1 MAPGES
7 RYRILRT
14 ISDQGA
20 TEILE
25 AVALGA
31 GSFERRVVMKRARPE
46 ARSED
51 PEFVERFLDEAR
63 IASQLHHANVV
74 SVLDFGVG
82 EGGAP
87 FLVMDF
93 VDGLDVG
100 ALTKRGLA
108 QGRPITPSIAVHV
121 TREIAHGLAY
131 AHAALDRE
139 GQPLGIVHRDIAPGN
154 VLISWDGDVLLTDFG
169 IARAH
174 ARATRTAVGE
184 TKGTLDF
191 MAPEQ
196 LLGGHVDQR
205 TDIYALGSLLHFLL
219 TGKSPTADLD
229 RLSRASGAR
238 TVEASLPPALRSI
251 IERATSPKR
260 SERHADARALAAEL
274 WRAWLGMGEES
285 DARSGLIEWL
295 SGLRQEPKRAPRGA
309 LDAMFALE
317 SVPVVLPP
325 QRPGT
330 ALVGPPLL
338 SEVSAVVETQY
349 ETLPPFLQPRAIAP
363 EADVDVTRRGR
374 VEWSAATDGHED
386 TEASGEITPGMLA
399 ARPDSESALTPAMLG
414 ARADGPSALT
424 PPMFGANADGPSEVT
439 PPLLVAPTLPRAS
452 MPVAPG
458 SSTGAS
464 GVAPTHVRV
473 ASASV
478 AATDTA
484 PLVTIPAPHA
494 SGPLPGHS
502 TPSPMGLAYPGA
514 GSQHA
519 GPYPGVASYP
529 GAHAYPGAPGGGA
542 PMTAYPGTPP
552 GGAPYPPGVLGEW
565 PSAGAERWGSPLM
578 GASLPP
584 PPIPKWTSIIALGLA
599 ALAVSASLVVLA
611 WVVWRAP
618 AEQPLA
624 PLTEGDE
631 LGARGHPRAI
641 GVVPAR
647 DDEPASASTAPVPA
661 AAASP
666 EPSDVPPMLEPL
678 AARRRPTARTPAP
691 SLRKAFDAAAMER
704 QLDAS
709 LAARGVRRSDVARVA
724 PDDVK
729 AFTDALA
736 ARDVDGAHVAM
747 GLVMARA
754 HEASLTRE
762 VLSRRLERL
771 GERLVEAGPSLE
783 AGLLRTLESG
793 YFELRTSFPPPRSGA
808 EQFQARLAE
817 LERKLGEAGARP

>member
-1 MAPGES
+1 MPPGES

-46 ARSED
+46 VRSED

-82 EGGAP
+82 PDGAP

-100 ALTKRGLA
+100 ALTKRGQA

-154 VLISWDGDVLLTDFG
+154 VLVSWDGDVLLTDFG

-196 LLGGHVDQR
+196 LAGGHVDQR
-205 TDIYALGSLLHFLL
+205 TDIYALGALLHFLL

-229 RLSRASGAR
+229 RLSRANGAR
-238 TVEASLPPALRSI
+238 VVDPALPPALRSI
-251 IERATSPKR
+251 IERATHPKR
-260 SERHADARALAAEL
+260 SERHVDARALAAEL
-274 WRAWLGMGEES
+274 WRAWLGLGEES

-325 QRPGT
+325 ERPGT
-330 ALVGPPLL
+330 ALVMPPVL
-338 SEVSAVVETQY
+338 SEVSAVMETQY
-349 ETLPPFLQPRAIAP
+349 ETLPPFLKPRAIAP
-363 EADVDVTRRGR
+363 EADVDVTTRGR

-386 TEASGEITPGMLA
+386 TEASGEITPAMLA
-399 ARPDSESALTPAMLG
+399 ARTDGPSELTPAMLL
-414 ARADGPSALT
+414 ARPDAQSA
-424 PPMFGANADGPSEVT
+424 VT
-439 PPLLVAPTLPRAS
+439 PPELGARPDFLGERTPPLVVAPTLPRAS
-452 MPVAPG
+452 LPPP
-458 SSTGAS
+458 SPS
-464 GVAPTHVRV
+464 GLAPTHLR
-473 ASASV
+473 AAPPE
-478 AATDTA
+478 APATDTA
-484 PLVTIPAPHA
+484 PLLPRPTPQIVPGSSGAAPYASPASQPAGALHVQ
-494 SGPLPGHS
+494 P
-502 TPSPMGLAYPGA
+502 PMFQGAGVPGA
-514 GSQHA
+514 GVLL
-519 GPYPGVASYP
+519 G
-529 GAHAYPGAPGGGA
+529 
-542 PMTAYPGTPP
+542 AYPGTPP
-552 GGAPYPPGVLGEW
+552 GGALYPGTPPGGALYPPGVVGEW
-565 PSAGAERWGSPLM
+565 PSAGAERWGSPPL
-578 GASLPP
+578 GVSVPP
-584 PPIPKWTSIIALGLA
+584 PPVPKWTSIIALGLA

-611 WVVWRAP
+611 WVVWRVP
-618 AEQPLA
+618 SEPPLA
-624 PLTEGDE
+624 PLVEGPE
-631 LGARGHPRAI
+631 HSAREHPRAI

-647 DDEPASASTAPVPA
+647 DEDPAPPTVPP
-661 AAASP
+661 SP
-666 EPSDVPPMLEPL
+666 EPSEPPPMLEPL
-678 AARRRPTARTPAP
+678 AARRQPSPRPPAASP
-691 SLRKAFDAAAMER
+691 RKSFDAAALER
-704 QLDAS
+704 QLDEALAS
-709 LAARGVRRSDVARVA
+709 RGVRRSDVARVA
-724 PDDVK
+724 PDDVT

-736 ARDVDGAHVAM
+736 ARDIDGAHVAM
-747 GLVMARA
+747 GLVLARA
-754 HEASLTRE
+754 REAALTRE

-771 GERLVEAGPSLE
+771 GERLVEAGPSLD
-783 AGLLRTLESG
+783 AGVLRALESG
-793 YFELRTSFPPPRSGA
+793 YFELRTSFPPPRGGA
-808 EQFQARLAE
+808 EQFQGRLAE
-817 LERKLGEAGARP
+817 LERKLAEAGARP

>member
-46 ARSED
+46 VRSED

-82 EGGAP
+82 DDGAP

-100 ALTKRGLA
+100 ALSKRGLA
-108 QGRPITPSIAVHV
+108 ERRPMTPSIAVHV
-121 TREIAHGLAY
+121 AREIAHGLAY
-131 AHAALDRE
+131 AHAALGRD

-154 VLISWDGDVLLTDFG
+154 VLVSWDGDVLLTDFG

-196 LLGGHVDQR
+196 LAGGHVDQR
-205 TDIYALGSLLHFLL
+205 TDIYALGALLHFLL

-238 TVEASLPPALRSI
+238 TVDPSLSPPLRSI

-274 WRAWLGMGEES
+274 WRAWLGLGEES

-317 SVPVVLPP
+317 SVPVVAPP
-325 QRPGT
+325 VRPGT
-330 ALVGPPLL
+330 AIVAPPML
-338 SEVSAVVETQY
+338 SEVSAVMETQY
-349 ETLPPFLQPRAIAP
+349 ETLPPFLKPRAIAP
-363 EADVDVTRRGR
+363 EVDVDVTTRGR

-386 TEASGEITPGMLA
+386 TDASGEITPAMLV
-399 ARPDSESALTPAMLG
+399 ARPDSERALTPAMLDARADGLSELTPAMLG
-414 ARADGPSALT
+414 ARADGL
-424 PPMFGANADGPSEVT
+424 SERT
-439 PPLLVAPTLPRAS
+439 PPLAVAPTLLRSSLPPSSGPPSAAGLAATHLRVVS
-452 MPVAPG
+452 PG
-458 SSTGAS
+458 A
-464 GVAPTHVRV
+464 
-473 ASASV
+473 

-484 PLVTIPAPHA
+484 LPAL
-494 SGPLPGHS
+494 LPN
-502 TPSPMGLAYPGA
+502 PGGA
-514 GSQHA
+514 A
-519 GPYPGVASYP
+519 GPYPPAFAGT
-529 GAHAYPGAPGGGA
+529 PGGAA
-542 PMTAYPGTPP
+542 PLGVYPGTPP

-565 PSAGAERWGSPLM
+565 PSAGVERWGSPMM
-578 GASLPP
+578 GVSVPP
-584 PPIPKWTSIIALGLA
+584 PPVPRWPSIIALGLA

-618 AEQPLA
+618 AEAPLA
-624 PLTEGDE
+624 PLTEVDE
-631 LGARGHPRAI
+631 RGAPERPRAI
-641 GVVPAR
+641 GVVAPTSAA
-647 DDEPASASTAPVPA
+647 PSVSASTAP
-661 AAASP
+661 
-666 EPSDVPPMLEPL
+666 EPSEVPPMLEPL
-678 AARRRPTARTPAP
+678 AGRRRPSTRSPAASP
-691 SLRKAFDAAAMER
+691 RKAFDAAALDR
-704 QLDAS
+704 QLDTA
-709 LAARGVRRSDVARVA
+709 LAARGVRRSDMARVA
-724 PDDVK
+724 PADVQ
-729 AFTDALA
+729 AFTEALS

-747 GLVMARA
+747 GLVLARA

-783 AGLLRTLESG
+783 AGVLRTLESG

-808 EQFQARLAE
+808 EQFQGRLAE
-817 LERKLGEAGARP
+817 LERKLVEAGARP

>member
-46 ARSED
+46 VRSED

-131 AHAALDRE
+131 AHAAQDRE

-154 VLISWDGDVLLTDFG
+154 VLVSWDGDVLLTDFG

-196 LLGGHVDQR
+196 LMGGHVDQR

-238 TVEASLPPALRSI
+238 TVEPSLSPALRAI

-260 SERHADARALAAEL
+260 SDRHADARALAAEL
-274 WRAWLGMGEES
+274 WRAWLGLGEES
-285 DARSGLIEWL
+285 DARSGLIEWV

-325 QRPGT
+325 QRMGT

-338 SEVSAVVETQY
+338 SEVSAVMETQY

-363 EADVDVTRRGR
+363 EADVDVTTRGR

-386 TEASGEITPGMLA
+386 TEASGEITPGMLE

-414 ARADGPSALT
+414 ARADGLSALT
-424 PPMFGANADGPSEVT
+424 PPMFAAHADGPSELT
-439 PPLLVAPTLPRAS
+439 PPLVVAPTLPRAS

-478 AATDTA
+478 APTDTA
-484 PLVTIPAPHA
+484 PLVTSPAPHA
-494 SGPLPGHS
+494 SAPAPGQS
-502 TPSPMGLAYPGA
+502 TPRPLGVAYPGA

-519 GPYPGVASYP
+519 GPYPGVVSFP
-529 GAHAYPGAPGGGA
+529 GAHAYPGTPAGGA
-542 PMTAYPGTPP
+542 PIGPYPGTPP
-552 GGAPYPPGVLGEW
+552 GGAPYPGGVLGEW

-578 GASLPP
+578 GVSVPP

-624 PLTEGDE
+624 PLTEGEE
-631 LGARGHPRAI
+631 LGTPEHPRAI

-647 DDEPASASTAPVPA
+647 DEEPPSASATPAPIA
-661 AAASP
+661 TASP
-666 EPSDVPPMLEPL
+666 EPSEVPPMLEPL
-678 AARRRPTARTPAP
+678 AARRRPTTRTPAP
-691 SLRKAFDAAAMER
+691 SPRKTFDAAAMER
-704 QLDAS
+704 QLDAA
-709 LAARGVRRSDVARVA
+709 LAARGVRRGDVARVA

-783 AGLLRTLESG
+783 AGVLRTLESG

-808 EQFQARLAE
+808 EQFQGRLAE